1 MILKRK
7 GGCKLEKK
15 RVLYADL
22 ALLIVAI
29 IWGSGFVIIKNTLD
43 VVTPFYLN
51 AYRFIIAG
59 VLLAII
65 LYKKLL
71 KATKDDIKS
80 GILIGVFL
88 FLGFAVQTEGLQYT
102 EASKQAFI
110 TSTYVVMVPFI
121 YWMISKIKPNK
132 FEVLAA
138 FLCLIG
144 IGILSLEK
152 NLGLGYGETLTLISA
167 VMFAL
172 HVSATGYF
180 AIKSDPYVI
189 SVVQLLVTGI
199 LSLVC
204 ALIFEGTNI
213 SLDSSALFPI
223 LYLAVF
229 SSMIAFLIQT
239 VGQKYTSSTHTAI
252 ILSLEALFGSIFGV
266 ILLNDPVT
274 LRFVIGASI
283 ILISV
288 ITSETKWKF
297 LRKKQ
302 KDIK

>member
-7 GGCKLEKK
+7 EGCKLEKK

-121 YWMISKIKPNK
+121 YWMISKIKPNN

-189 SVVQLLVTGI
+189 SVIQLLVTGI
-199 LSLVC
+199 LSLIC

-239 VGQKYTSSTHTAI
+239 VAQKYTSSTHTAI

-274 LRFVIGASI
+274 LRFVMGASI

-302 KDIK
+302 KDIE

>member
-1 MILKRK
+1 M
-7 GGCKLEKK
+7 EKK

-22 ALLIVAI
+22 ALFAVAI

-43 VVTPFYLN
+43 VVSPFYLN

-59 VLLAII
+59 ILLGLVFHKRLFKAS
-65 LYKKLL
+65 KKDL
-71 KATKDDIKS
+71 KA
-80 GILIGVFL
+80 GLIIGLFL
-88 FLGFAVQTEGLQYT
+88 FTAFSIQTEGLQYT
-102 EASKQAFI
+102 EASKQAFL
-110 TSTYVVMVPFI
+110 TSTYVIMVPFI
-121 YWMISKIKPNK
+121 YWMISKKKPNN
-132 FEVLAA
+132 FEVAAA

-167 VMFAL
+167 VLFAF
-172 HVSATGYF
+172 HVAVTGYF
-180 AIKSDPYVI
+180 ARKSDVFVI
-189 SVVQLLVTGI
+189 SIIQLLVTGI

-204 ALIFEGTNI
+204 ALIFEGTDI
-213 SLDSSALFPI
+213 AIDSSAIMPI

-229 SSMIAFLIQT
+229 SSMLAFLIQT
-239 VGQKYTSSTHTAI
+239 VAQKYTSSTHTAI

-266 ILLNDPVT
+266 LLLNDPVT
-274 LRFVIGASI
+274 IKFVTGASI

-297 LRKKQ
+297 LRKR
-302 KDIK
+302 